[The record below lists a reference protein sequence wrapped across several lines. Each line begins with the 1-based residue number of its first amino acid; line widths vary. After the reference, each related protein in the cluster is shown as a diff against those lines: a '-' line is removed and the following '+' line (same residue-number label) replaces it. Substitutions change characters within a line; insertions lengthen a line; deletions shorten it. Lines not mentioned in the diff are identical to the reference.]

1 MCGIRGNF
9 VVFVGIGWNEESEWA
24 LIGSLLFTPATGIT
38 LWGPVRWIPGES
50 CTNESFNMYTH
61 LVMLP
66 CYVNISL

>member
-1 MCGIRGNF
+1 MCRIREILWSLLELSGMK
-9 VVFVGIGWNEESEWA
+9 SEWA

-38 LWGPVRWIPGES
+38 LWGPMGWIPGES